1 MISRI
6 KSKWTEASVIL
17 ITPPP
22 AIPEVWLEGM
32 KTWYKDGPEPV
43 LDRSVETIKS
53 YADECRSL
61 GESLAGSGVY
71 VVDAWD
77 AVESVAGGLT
87 REDLEQYYM

>member
-1 MISRI
+1 M
-6 KSKWTEASVIL
+6 
-17 ITPPP
+17 PPS

-32 KTWYKDGPEPV
+32 KAWHKDGPEPV
-43 LDRSVETIKS
+43 LDRSVGTIKS

-61 GESLAGSGVY
+61 GESPGSGIY

-87 REDLEQYYM
+87 RDDLEQYYM